1 MDTRTFVVAV
11 APVIG
16 AAIVLDVVYQLF
28 SPPSDISALRD
39 ISAVDWAVLIVSLL
53 VFPLWAGT
61 RVARTSRKRRWYAL
75 GGVSV
80 LLGTFVG
87 VALAE
92 LFEASPFDSSWLFG
106 LVAILALSPL
116 NALLG
121 FVGGAFQRRGVGHV
135 A

>member
-1 MDTRTFVVAV
+1 VVAV

-16 AAIVLDVVYQLF
+16 AEIVLDVAYQLF
-28 SPPSDISALRD
+28 SPLSDISALRD
-39 ISAVDWAVLIVSLL
+39 ISAVDWAVLTVSFL
-53 VFPLWAGT
+53 VFPLWAGA
-61 RVARTSRKRRWYAL
+61 RVARVSRKRRWYAL

-87 VALAE
+87 AVLAE

-106 LVAILALSPL
+106 LLALLAASPL

-121 FVGGAFQRRGVGHV
+121 FVGGAFQRIGVAHV